1 MERLCD
7 TAAMLSTIFCR
18 KFGYGGHMKQGL
30 IPLSLLILTA
40 CATPPVLDVAAA
52 PEGAYVLDPAH
63 ASVNW
68 SLSHSGLSFYTARF
82 DDISGALDFN
92 PNAPTQSRVDIRIDP
107 KSVSTGD
114 TEWDDTLAMDAKYF
128 DGETYPEIRFVST
141 SASTK
146 SDTTGE
152 VTGDLTLRG
161 VTKPVT
167 LDVTYNGAGNS
178 FGHPG
183 ATLGFSAIGKINRS
197 EWGMDYLTNFG
208 IGDEVTLRIEAE
220 FNEKQ

>member
-1 MERLCD
+1 
-7 TAAMLSTIFCR
+7 
-18 KFGYGGHMKQGL
+18 MKQIFLPLAL
-30 IPLSLLILTA
+30 IALSACVTA
-40 CATPPVLDVAAA
+40 PDLDVAAA

-82 DDISGALDFN
+82 DDISGALDFD
-92 PNAPTQSRVDIRIDP
+92 PDAPTASRLDIRIDP
-107 KSVSTGD
+107 KSVSTGNPA
-114 TEWDDTLAMDAKYF
+114 WDNTLATEGKYF
-128 DGETYPEIRFVST
+128 DGDAHPEIRFVST
-141 SASTK
+141 SSVKLT
-146 SDTTGE
+146 DNTGT

-161 VTKPVT
+161 VTKPVA
-167 LDVTYNGAGNS
+167 LNVTYNGAGKS

-183 ATLGFSAIGKINRS
+183 ATLGFSATGKLIRS
-197 EWGMDYLTNFG
+197 DWGMTHLTNFG

>member
-1 MERLCD
+1 
-7 TAAMLSTIFCR
+7 
-18 KFGYGGHMKQGL
+18 MKTL
-30 IPLSLLILTA
+30 FFPLACLFLTA
-40 CATPPVLDVAAA
+40 CATAPVIDTAAA

-68 SLSHSGLSFYTARF
+68 SLSHSGLSLYTARF

-92 PNAPTQSRVDIRIDP
+92 PAAPTNSQLDIRIDP

-114 TEWDDTLAMDAKYF
+114 PKWDDTLATDGRYF
-128 DGETYPEIRFVST
+128 DADTHSEIRFVST
-141 SASTK
+141 SAVKQSEST
-146 SDTTGE
+146 GQ
-152 VTGDLTLRG
+152 VTGNLTLRG

-167 LDVTYNGAGNS
+167 LDVTYNGAGKS

-197 EWGMDYLTNFG
+197 DWGMSYLTNFG

-220 FNEKQ
+220 FNEAQ

>member
-1 MERLCD
+1 
-7 TAAMLSTIFCR
+7 
-18 KFGYGGHMKQGL
+18 MKQ
-30 IPLSLLILTA
+30 IFAPLVLLALSA
-40 CATPPVLDVAAA
+40 CVSPPNVDVAAA
-52 PEGAYVLDPAH
+52 PEGGYVLDPAH

-82 DDISGALDFN
+82 DDITGALDFN
-92 PNAPTQSRVDIRIDP
+92 PNSPTESRLDVRIDP

-114 TEWDDTLAMDAKYF
+114 AEWDETLATDGKYF
-128 DGETYPEIRFVST
+128 DGGTYPEIRFVST
-141 SASTK
+141 TSKTTSK
-146 SDTTGE
+146 TTGI

-161 VTKPVT
+161 VTKPVS
-167 LDVTYNGAGNS
+167 LDVTYNGAGKS

-183 ATLGFSAIGKINRS
+183 ATLGFSAIGTIKRS
-197 EWGMDYLTNFG
+197 DWGMDYLTNFG

>member
-1 MERLCD
+1 MKHICLPL
-7 TAAMLSTIFCR
+7 AFTISSAF
-18 KFGYGGHMKQGL
+18 
-30 IPLSLLILTA
+30 ISA

-52 PEGAYVLDPAH
+52 PQGAYVLDPTH
-63 ASVNW
+63 TSVNW

-82 DDISGALDFN
+82 DKISGALDFN

-114 TEWDDTLAMDAKYF
+114 TEWDETLATDGRYF
-128 DGETYPEIRFVST
+128 DGDTYPEIRFVST
-141 SASTK
+141 TATTNSAN
-146 SDTTGE
+146 TGQ

-161 VTKPVT
+161 ITKPVT
-167 LDVTYNGAGNS
+167 LDVTYNGAGKS
-178 FGHPG
+178 FGIPG
-183 ATLGFSAIGKINRS
+183 ATLGFSAIGKITRS
-197 EWGMDYLTNFG
+197 DWGMDYLTNFG

>member
-1 MERLCD
+1 MKSLFLPTAFLPTVLFALCVSSCV
-7 TAAMLSTIFCR
+7 TA
-18 KFGYGGHMKQGL
+18 
-30 IPLSLLILTA
+30 
-40 CATPPVLDVAAA
+40 PVLDVAAA

-92 PNAPTQSRVDIRIDP
+92 PAAPANSRLDVRINP

-114 TEWDDTLAMDAKYF
+114 AEWDETLATSGKYF
-128 DGETYPEIRFVST
+128 DGDTYPEIRFVST
-141 SASTK
+141 SAVTK
-146 SDTTGE
+146 SGTTGQ

-161 VTKPVT
+161 ITKPVI
-167 LDVTYNGAGNS
+167 LDVTYNGAGKS
-178 FGHPG
+178 FGHAG
-183 ATLGFSAIGKINRS
+183 ATLGFSATGTLNRS
-197 EWGMDYLTNFG
+197 EWGMDYLTSFG

-220 FNEKQ
+220 FNEAP

>member
-1 MERLCD
+1 MKHLLLPL
-7 TAAMLSTIFCR
+7 ALPFALLNLS
-18 KFGYGGHMKQGL
+18 
-30 IPLSLLILTA
+30 A
-40 CATPPVLDVAAA
+40 CVSPPVLDVAAA

-82 DDISGALDFN
+82 DEISGALDFN
-92 PNAPTQSRVDIRIDP
+92 PDNPTDSRLDVRINP

-114 TEWDDTLAMDAKYF
+114 PEWDETLATDGKYF
-128 DGETYPEIRFVST
+128 DGDKYAEIRFVST
-141 SASTK
+141 NSVKLT
-146 SDTTGE
+146 DTTGT

-167 LDVTYNGAGNS
+167 LDVTYNGAGKS
-178 FGHPG
+178 FGNPG
-183 ATLGFSAIGKINRS
+183 ATLGFSAIGKIKRS
-197 EWGMDYLTNFG
+197 DWGMDYLTNFG

>member
-1 MERLCD
+1 
-7 TAAMLSTIFCR
+7 
-18 KFGYGGHMKQGL
+18 MKQIL
-30 IPLSLLILTA
+30 LPLALLALSA
-40 CATPPVLDVAAA
+40 CAKPPNLDVAAA
-52 PEGAYVLDPAH
+52 PEGAYVLDPTH

-92 PNAPTQSRVDIRIDP
+92 PDAPASSRLDVRINP

-114 TEWDDTLAMDAKYF
+114 AEWDKTLGTDGKYF
-128 DGETYPEIRFVST
+128 DGNTHPEIRFVST
-141 SASTK
+141 SFVK
-146 SDTTGE
+146 TTENTGT

-161 VTKPVT
+161 VTKPVS
-167 LDVTYNGAGNS
+167 LDVTYNGAGKS
-178 FGHPG
+178 FGNPG
-183 ATLGFSAIGKINRS
+183 ATLGFSAIGKIKRS
-197 EWGMDYLTNFG
+197 DWGMDYLTNFG